1 MRHAQSTVKVWA
13 TTHKEL
19 RMLHAYT
26 GEAMATIIARLVEAE
41 LERVRKEEQTAQ
53 TGLARG

>member
-26 GEAMATIIARLVEAE
+26 GEAMATIIARLVAGE
-41 LERVRKEEQTAQ
+41 
-53 TGLARG
+53 LARVQKQEVETTK